1 MSEQHFAPCYLVT
14 LVGCVDGLLA
24 IADVR
29 EPVNVCFQGKTG
41 KHMLV
46 LSFSQFDPIRTWS
59 LVCDLSRIPLLSG
72 SSKVDAVA

>member
-1 MSEQHFAPCYLVT
+1 MSEQHFAPCYFVT

-46 LSFSQFDPIRTWS
+46 LSFSQFDPCRMFVQTCGTTWIATCRVQEM
-59 LVCDLSRIPLLSG
+59 L
-72 SSKVDAVA
+72 